1 MNTSR
6 NDAKRVLLR
15 HDKCVPPLEEPLKLA
30 LIGAGG
36 RSTLT
41 YAPLWQALQSW
52 VRIVAVC
59 DPLAEHAD
67 KLAGLL
73 NVPAYHDLRRLV
85 RDMPMEAALVVSP
98 VPSHHSISVFLSTNG
113 IHNLTETSWSS
124 MLCQSREMI
133 ATARRHGVVV
143 RVAENFF
150 RFPIDRFAQTVR
162 DSGYL
167 GRIGRVLCYADH
179 TGYHNNSRW
188 IALARNHPLWVQSIE
203 HAMDIPA
210 YYATPQRRF
219 DKEWLRQRCF
229 AFPGDLMVVDTGS
242 GNVKGHL
249 GRHPRP
255 GYTEWQGQR
264 GTLVHRATGPHWAR
278 QWARA
283 MNTELR
289 RVSDDKLAPAQEAA
303 GELHGG
309 GVAEQITPVKME
321 VVDDMWARTYAD
333 TPLGRIEYVNPM
345 RPTGLGKVNNSVW
358 YHVAIMDHV
367 ADFALTV
374 RGLVKGEF
382 DEQDAMASQMM
393 EIGAKE
399 SALQD
404 GKRIALPLEGECET
418 DALIRQGL
426 RREFGVDPMDVEA
439 MVSVSFPRL

>member
-1 MNTSR
+1 MIAHE
-6 NDAKRVLLR
+6 DGAKCVLLR
-15 HDKCVPPLEEPLKLA
+15 HDEPVPQLADPVKLA
-30 LIGAGG
+30 VIGAGG
-36 RSTLT
+36 RSSMT
-41 YAPLWQALQSW
+41 YAPLWASLQSW

-59 DPLAEHAD
+59 DPLLEHAE

-73 NVPAYHDLRRLV
+73 NVPAYHDLRQLV
-85 RDMPMEAALVVSP
+85 RDRPMEAALIVSP

-133 ATARRHGVVV
+133 AAARQHGVVV

-219 DKEWLRQRCF
+219 DQEWLGLRCF
-229 AFPGDLMVVDTGS
+229 AFPGDLMVVDIGS

-278 QWARA
+278 QWAQA

-303 GELHGG
+303 GELRGG
-309 GVAEQITPVKME
+309 GAAEQITPVKEE

-358 YHVAIMDHV
+358 YHAAIMDHV
-367 ADFALTV
+367 TDFALTV

-382 DEQDAMASQMM
+382 DEQDALASHMM
-393 EIGAKE
+393 EVAARE

-404 GKRIALPLEGECET
+404 GRRIALPLEGECEA
-418 DALIRQGL
+418 DAVIRQGL
-426 RREFGVDPMDVEA
+426 RREFGVDPLDVEA
-439 MVSVSFPRL
+439 MLSVSFPRP